1 MNDLHTPDMP
11 YNAVRG
17 SSDLL
22 EHIGLNLHITILN
35 SWRVN
40 ETSSLLRFI

>member
-1 MNDLHTPDMP
+1 MSDLYTPDMP

-22 EHIGLNLHITILN
+22 EHIGLNLHITNIN
-35 SWRVN
+35 SGRV
-40 ETSSLLRFI
+40 I